1 MRLMLGNPE
10 PNLLVDVDDN
20 FDPNSFKFLVINGG
34 WYGKFDYGTITVDL
48 YPEIVQYNFSIIC
61 SDQKRLRG
69 KYDTVFDNF
78 HDPNYVAPE
87 EKVINFDGFD
97 DDIPF

>member
-10 PNLLVDVDDN
+10 PNLLVSVDDN
-20 FDPNSFKFLVINGG
+20 FDPNNFKFWVVNGA
-34 WYGKFDYGTITVDL
+34 WDGKFDYGTINIDR

-61 SDQKRLRG
+61 SDQDRLRG
-69 KYDTVFDNF
+69 DYETVFDNF
-78 HDPNYVAPE
+78 DDPSYVAPVQ
-87 EKVINFDGFD
+87 KVVEI

>member
-1 MRLMLGNPE
+1 MLGNPQ

-34 WYGKFDYGTITVDL
+34 WYGKFDYGTIIVDRYPATV
-48 YPEIVQYNFSIIC
+48 IHGFSIIC
-61 SDQKRLRG
+61 SDQNRLRG
-69 KYDTVFDNF
+69 KYDIVFDNF
-78 HDPNYVAPE
+78 DDPGYTAPVDR
-87 EKVINFDGFD
+87 VIKFADFD